1 MPSGPVPLAI
11 PAPDHTA
18 TPPLPHPQGRLH
30 AAAEA
35 YLFTHISSLPCSVRP
50 EPSRFRFELLN
61 MHQNLE
67 SPTPA
72 KHATRLPRPH
82 PQWLQV
88 LSPLGMTSGP
98 PSHSSLGLE
107 GCLSHSTNS
116 DSPLRFPCR
125 QPFLRELAPKPRQ
138 AQHCHAPCSPAAR
151 ALGPRLPNPR

>member
-1 MPSGPVPLAI
+1 MPPGPVPLAI

-18 TPPLPHPQGRLH
+18 APPLPHPQGGLH
-30 AAAEA
+30 AAAAEA

-50 EPSRFRFELLN
+50 EPSGFTFELLN

-107 GCLSHSTNS
+107 GCLSHSLGLTFVVS
-116 DSPLRFPCR
+116 MQTAISQGACPQTPAGAAL
-125 QPFLRELAPKPRQ
+125 PRTMLSRCQ
-138 AQHCHAPCSPAAR
+138 SSR
-151 ALGPRLPNPR
+151 T